1 MKTTMPAIQ
10 KSLLIFLLLTIT
22 GGCFAKVDDPKT
34 LNLGSKAPA
43 FSLLGTDG
51 KTYTLNSFASSKV
64 LVVVFTCN
72 HCPTAQA
79 YEDRI
84 KTLVTDYKKK
94 GVAIV
99 AINPNYPAAVALD
112 ELGYSDMGDSFAE
125 MKQRA
130 KDKAYNFP
138 YLFDGVTETISR
150 QYGPMA
156 TPHIFIFDQ
165 QRILQYTGR
174 LDATEKPGTANAE
187 DARRALD
194 ELLSGKPVS
203 IAKTKTFGC
212 SIKWKEKSDWAI
224 KAPQGWAKE
233 EVKLD
238 LIEEAPLKELIKNN
252 SDKVR
257 LINVWATWCGPCVNE
272 LPDFITMNRM
282 YRNREFE
289 LITIS
294 ADLPERKAKALILL
308 KKMQASN
315 TNYLFNSNDK
325 YKLIELVDADWQGAL
340 PYTLLVAPGGKI
352 LYRKQG
358 AINVAEMKKRVVEQ
372 IGRYY

>member
-1 MKTTMPAIQ
+1 MKINAIDLNKQ
-10 KSLLIFLLLTIT
+10 WKLIPIYLL
-22 GGCFAKVDDPKT
+22 FALNAFATDPVT
-34 LNLGSKAPA
+34 LPIGSKAPP
-43 FSLLGTDG
+43 FSLPGIDG
-51 KTYTLNSFASSKV
+51 KTYTLKSFATAKV
-64 LVVVFTCN
+64 LAIVFTCN

-84 KTLVTDYKKK
+84 KLLTADYKKK

-156 TPHIFIFDQ
+156 TPHIFIFDEK
-165 QRILQYTGR
+165 RILQYTGR
-174 LDATEKPGTANAE
+174 LDASEKPGTANAE
-187 DARRALD
+187 DARKALD
-194 ELLSGKPVS
+194 ELLVGKSVS
-203 IAKTKTFGC
+203 VAKTKTFGC
-212 SIKWKEKSDWAI
+212 SVKWKEKSEWAI
-224 KAPQGWAKE
+224 KAPLVWAKE

-238 LIEEAPLKELIKNN
+238 LIEEEGLKDLIKNN

-294 ADLPERKAKALILL
+294 ADLPERRAKGLTLL

-315 TNYLFNSNDK
+315 TNYLFNSTDK
-325 YKLIELVDADWQGAL
+325 YKLIELIDAEWQGAL
-340 PYTLLVAPGGKI
+340 PYTLLIAPGGKI

-358 AINVAEMKKRVVEQ
+358 AINVAEMKKRIVEQ

>member
-1 MKTTMPAIQ
+1 MKINLIDLNKQWKLTLIY
-10 KSLLIFLLLTIT
+10 LL
-22 GGCFAKVDDPKT
+22 FALNAFATDPVT
-34 LNLGSKAPA
+34 LPIGSKAPA
-43 FSLLGTDG
+43 FSLPGIDG
-51 KTYTLNSFASSKV
+51 KTYTLKSFATSKI
-64 LVVVFTCN
+64 LAIVFTCN

-84 KTLVTDYKKK
+84 KALVTDYKKK
-94 GVAIV
+94 GVTLI

-165 QRILQYTGR
+165 KRILQYTGR
-174 LDATEKPGTANAE
+174 LDASEKPGTANAE
-187 DARRALD
+187 DVRRALD
-194 ELLSGKPVS
+194 ELLDGKPVTL
-203 IAKTKTFGC
+203 AKTKTFGC
-212 SIKWKEKSDWAI
+212 SVKWKEKSDWAI
-224 KAPQGWAKE
+224 KAPLVWARE

-238 LIEEAPLKELIKNN
+238 MIDEEAIKTLIKNN
-252 SDKVR
+252 TNKLK

-282 YRNREFE
+282 YRNRDFE

-294 ADLPERKAKALILL
+294 ADLPERRAKALTLL
-308 KKMQASN
+308 KKMEASN
-315 TNYLFNSNDK
+315 TNYLFNSTDK
-325 YKLIELVDADWQGAL
+325 YKLIELIDAEWQGAL
-340 PYTLLVAPGGKI
+340 PYTLLISAGGKI

-358 AINVAEMKKRVVEQ
+358 AINVAEMKKLIVDQ
-372 IGRYY
+372 LGRYY

>member
-1 MKTTMPAIQ
+1 MKINLIDLNKQWKLTLIY
-10 KSLLIFLLLTIT
+10 LL
-22 GGCFAKVDDPKT
+22 FALNALATDPVT
-34 LNLGSKAPA
+34 LPIGSKAPA
-43 FSLLGTDG
+43 FSLPGIDG
-51 KTYTLNSFASSKV
+51 KTYTLKSFATSKI
-64 LVVVFTCN
+64 LAIVFTCN

-84 KTLVTDYKKK
+84 KALVTDYKKK
-94 GVAIV
+94 GVTLI

-174 LDATEKPGTANAE
+174 LDASEKPGTANAE
-187 DARRALD
+187 DVRRALD
-194 ELLSGKPVS
+194 ELLDGKPVTL
-203 IAKTKTFGC
+203 AKTKTFGC
-212 SIKWKEKSDWAI
+212 SVKWKEKSDWAI
-224 KAPQGWAKE
+224 KAPLIWARE

-238 LIEEAPLKELIKNN
+238 MIDEDAMKMLIKNN
-252 SDKVR
+252 TDKVK

-294 ADLPERKAKALILL
+294 ADLPERRAKALTLL
-308 KKMQASN
+308 KKMEASN
-315 TNYLFNSNDK
+315 TNYLFNSTDK
-325 YKLIELVDADWQGAL
+325 YKLIELIDAEWQGAL
-340 PYTLLVAPGGKI
+340 PYTLLISPGGKI

-358 AINVAEMKKRVVEQ
+358 AINVAEMKKRIVEQ

>member
-1 MKTTMPAIQ
+1 MKINLIDLNKHWKLTLIY
-10 KSLLIFLLLTIT
+10 LL
-22 GGCFAKVDDPKT
+22 FALNAFATDPVT
-34 LNLGSKAPA
+34 LPIGSKAPA
-43 FSLLGTDG
+43 FSLPGIDG
-51 KTYTLNSFASSKV
+51 KTYTLKSFATSKI
-64 LVVVFTCN
+64 LAIVFTCN

-84 KTLVTDYKKK
+84 KALVTDYKKK
-94 GVAIV
+94 GVTLI

-174 LDATEKPGTANAE
+174 LDASEKPGTANAE
-187 DARRALD
+187 DVRRALD
-194 ELLSGKPVS
+194 ELLNGKPVTL
-203 IAKTKTFGC
+203 AKTKTFGC
-212 SIKWKEKSDWAI
+212 SVKWKEKSDWAI
-224 KAPQGWAKE
+224 KAPLVWARE

-238 LIEEAPLKELIKNN
+238 LIDEEAMKTLIKNN
-252 SDKVR
+252 TDKVK

-294 ADLPERKAKALILL
+294 ADLPERRAKALTLL
-308 KKMQASN
+308 KKMEASN
-315 TNYLFNSNDK
+315 TNYLFNSTDK
-325 YKLIELVDADWQGAL
+325 YKLIELIDAEWQGAL
-340 PYTLLVAPGGKI
+340 PYTLLISPGGKI

-358 AINVAEMKKRVVEQ
+358 AINVAEMKKRIVEQ